1 MFFSS
6 EKNILSGHPMQD
18 HVVPFQPRRF
28 EGAAPHYLHGRP
40 PYASALF
47 RRVAELTGLGLRH
60 RVLDLGCG
68 PGQLATG
75 FACFAGEVFA
85 VDPEPEMLAIG
96 AARIDGTITNVSFV
110 HGSSYDLS
118 AAAGPFHLVTIG
130 RAFHWMD
137 RADTLRRLD
146 ALTTPGAAIALFSD
160 LHPDVPENAWLK
172 EYRAIRKRHTGFDQV
187 KWRQPGWPGHET
199 FLLASPFDRL
209 ERIGILE
216 RRRIPAARLVDRV
229 LSMSSSSRT
238 QLGEKVDDL
247 ANEMA
252 AYAASVAV
260 GGMIDEVVETTALI
274 ATRGF

>member
-1 MFFSS
+1 
-6 EKNILSGHPMQD
+6 
-18 HVVPFQPRRF
+18 
-28 EGAAPHYLHGRP
+28 
-40 PYASALF
+40 
-47 RRVAELTGLGLRH
+47 
-60 RVLDLGCG
+60 
-68 PGQLATG
+68 
-75 FACFAGEVFA
+75 
-85 VDPEPEMLAIG
+85 
-96 AARIDGTITNVSFV
+96 
-110 HGSSYDLS
+110 
-118 AAAGPFHLVTIG
+118 
-130 RAFHWMD
+130 MD

-238 QLGEKVDDL
+238 QLGEKVDAL
-247 ANEMA
+247 AEEMA
-252 AYAASVAV
+252 AYAASVAI